1 MAICKVAGCNNET
14 SINPKTG
21 HYNMLCFKH
30 FKEQQGITSNKRQD
44 KKHRLGGGPT
54 PKNSPK
60 TDRRL
65 STKAHKHKPKVV
77 KPIGPEL
84 FVLRGHTLTIN
95 YTGKTIHVN
104 VNRLTR
110 AVKYNDDK
118 EGSSGK
124 IFHYVIDVKQGI
136 ELVANILF
144 DNKAERDTEFAK
156 LQAMLSK
163 L

>member
-1 MAICKVAGCNNET
+1 MAICKVAGCNNYT

-21 HYNMLCFKH
+21 HYNMLCFEH
-30 FKEQQGITSNKRQD
+30 FKEQQRITSNKSQD
-44 KKHRLGGGPT
+44 KKHRLSGGPT
-54 PKNSPK
+54 PK

-65 STKAHKHKPKVV
+65 NTKGDRPPHKHKPKVV
-77 KPIGPEL
+77 KSIGPEL

-95 YTGKTIHVN
+95 YTGKTNHVN

-110 AVKYNDDK
+110 AVKYNADK

-136 ELVANILF
+136 EVVANILF
-144 DNKAERDTEFAK
+144 DNKAEREREFAK

>member
-1 MAICKVAGCNNET
+1 MATCNVAGCNRET

-21 HYNMLCFKH
+21 RYNMLCFKH
-30 FKEQQGITSNKRQD
+30 FKEQQNNGGSAPKR
-44 KKHRLGGGPT
+44 
-54 PKNSPK
+54 SPK
-60 TDRRL
+60 TDRH
-65 STKAHKHKPKVV
+65 SNTKGDRPPHKHKPKVV
-77 KPIGPEL
+77 QTIKPEL

-95 YTGKTIHVN
+95 YTGKTRHVN
-104 VNRLTR
+104 VDRLTR

-124 IFHYVIDVKQGI
+124 IFHYVIDIKQGLSEI
-136 ELVANILF
+136 TNILF
-144 DNKAERDTEFAK
+144 DNKAERDREFAK